1 MTFFLGIDLGTTS
14 VKCVLF
20 DQQGKV
26 AASALKEY
34 ELLMPSP
41 DIVEAKPETYWEAFR
56 TCTKEILKHPNI
68 DAREIL
74 GLGISSQGE
83 SFTYLDKDGNTL
95 GNVIVWLDNRSK
107 FEAKIIQD
115 EFGIDEVYRVT
126 GQNVVSPTWTATKI
140 LWLKRNEPLLFRKV
154 DKFLFLEDFLIY
166 KLTGKFVTEHSVV
179 CSSLLF
185 NISRRRWWKEIL
197 DFIGINEDQLPQLN
211 PSGVPVG
218 EIMSNASKE
227 TGLSTKTLVSTGAYD
242 QAANAIGVGNI
253 KNGVVTE
260 TTGGAMA
267 IVATVDK
274 ILLDPK
280 RRIPCQHHA
289 VFGKYFLQPW
299 CQTAGAVLKWFR
311 DNFGKQEIEEAKM
324 QNKDAYDLLMEQA
337 SKVPPGSDGLV
348 LLPHF
353 MGAASP
359 EFNPD
364 AKGVLFG
371 LTLYHGKGHVIRAII
386 ESIAYMLRRNIELL
400 EELGVEV
407 KEVRST
413 GGAARSPLWNQIK
426 ADVLQKPIL
435 TVRKE
440 ETAALG
446 AAMLAGLATGMF
458 PSLNEAVQS
467 MVSIKE
473 RFSPQAANRET
484 YDKEYEKYVELYNN
498 LRIVFKNDC
507 KD

>member
-1 MTFFLGIDLGTTS
+1 MTYFLGVDLGTTS

-26 AASALKEY
+26 AASAFKEY
-34 ELLMPSP
+34 ELLMPTP
-41 DIVEAKPETYWEAFR
+41 DMVEVNPKTYWDAFR
-56 TCTKEILKHPNI
+56 TCTKEILKHANV
-68 DAREIL
+68 DNREIL
-74 GLGISSQGE
+74 GIGVSSQGE
-83 SFTYLDKDGNTL
+83 SFVYLDKNGNLL
-95 GNVIVWLDNRSK
+95 GNAIVWLDNRSK
-107 FEAKIIQD
+107 DEAKIIQD

-126 GQNVVSPTWTATKI
+126 GQNFVSPTWTATKI
-140 LWLKRNEPLLFRKV
+140 FWLKRNKPSIFGKV
-154 DKFLFLEDFLIY
+154 EKFLLLEDFLIY
-166 KLTGKFVTEHSVV
+166 NLTGKFTTEHSVV

-185 NISRRRWWKEIL
+185 DVTKRRWWKEIL
-197 DFIGINEDQLPQLN
+197 DFIGIYEDQLPQLN

-218 EIMSNASKE
+218 EITSDASKE

-253 KNGVVTE
+253 ENGVVTE

-267 IVATVDK
+267 AVATVDK
-274 ILLDPK
+274 FLLDPK
-280 RRIPCQHHA
+280 RRIPCHCHA

-311 DNFGKQEIEEAKM
+311 DNFGKQEIEEAM
-324 QNKDAYDLLMEQA
+324 MRSMDPYDLLMAQA

-435 TVRKE
+435 TVRTE

-446 AAMLAGLATGMF
+446 AAVLAGLATETF

-473 RFSPQAANRET
+473 RFSPQSANREI
-484 YDKEYEKYVELYNN
+484 YDKQYGKYVALYNN
-498 LRIVFKNDC
+498 LRTMF
-507 KD
+507 

>member
-1 MTFFLGIDLGTTS
+1 MTYFLGVDLGTTS

-26 AASALKEY
+26 AASALEEY

-41 DIVEAKPETYWEAFR
+41 DIVEAKTETYWDAFR
-56 TCTKEILKHPNI
+56 TCTKEILRHSNI
-68 DAREIL
+68 DISEIL
-74 GLGISSQGE
+74 GISISSQGE
-83 SFTYLDKDGNTL
+83 SFTYLDKKGKPL

-107 FEAKIIQD
+107 TEAKIIQD
-115 EFGIDEVYRVT
+115 EFGVDGVYRVT

-140 LWLKRNEPLLFRKV
+140 LWLKRNKPSIFRKV
-154 DKFLFLEDFLIY
+154 EKFLLLEDFLIY
-166 KLTGKFVTEHSVV
+166 KLTGKFATEHSVV

-185 NISRRRWWKEIL
+185 DMVKRRWWKEIL
-197 DFIGINEDQLPQLN
+197 EFIGINEDQLPQLN
-211 PSGVPVG
+211 PSGVPLG
-218 EIMSNASKE
+218 EVTSNAARE
-227 TGLSTKTLVSTGAYD
+227 IGLSTKTLVSTGAYD
-242 QAANAIGVGNI
+242 QAANAIGAGNI
-253 KNGVVTE
+253 ENGVVTE

-280 RRIPCQHHA
+280 RRIPCHRHA
-289 VFGKYFLQPW
+289 VSGKYFLQPW
-299 CQTAGAVLKWFR
+299 CQTAGAILKWFR
-311 DNFGKQEIEEAKM
+311 DNFGQQEIEEAIL
-324 QNKDAYDLLMEQA
+324 QNKDPYDLLMAQA
-337 SKVPPGSDGLV
+337 SKVPPSSDGLV

-371 LTLYHGKGHVIRAII
+371 LTLYHRKGHVIRAII

-435 TVRKE
+435 TVRTE

-446 AAMLAGLATGMF
+446 AAILAGLATKTF
-458 PSLNEAVQS
+458 RSLNEAVHS
-467 MVSIKE
+467 MVSVKE
-473 RFSPQAANRET
+473 RFSPQSANREI
-484 YDKEYEKYVELYNN
+484 YNKQYKKYVKLYNN
-498 LRIVFKNDC
+498 LRTMF
-507 KD
+507 